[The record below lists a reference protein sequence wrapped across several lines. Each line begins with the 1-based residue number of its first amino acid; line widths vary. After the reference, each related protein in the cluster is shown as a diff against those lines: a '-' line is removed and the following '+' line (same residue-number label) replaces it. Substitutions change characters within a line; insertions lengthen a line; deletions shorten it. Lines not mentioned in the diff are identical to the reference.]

1 MRVLTVVD
9 TFTREC
15 LALEVDTSLPSRRVT
30 RTLDGVI
37 ADRGR
42 PEQIRMDNGSE
53 LTSRH
58 FLAWGI
64 DHRIELNH
72 IEPGKPV
79 QNAFIE
85 SFNGRLRDE
94 CLNTSWFR
102 NLWDARRRIAA
113 WRIEYNQER
122 PHSSLN
128 YRTPHEF
135 ALACVANGPE
145 TSYPEV
151 T

>member
-1 MRVLTVVD
+1 
-9 TFTREC
+9 
-15 LALEVDTSLPSRRVT
+15 
-30 RTLDGVI
+30 
-37 ADRGR
+37 
-42 PEQIRMDNGSE
+42 MDNGSE

-58 FLAWGI
+58 FLSWGI

-102 NLWDARRRIAA
+102 NLWEARRRIAA
-113 WRIEYNQER
+113 WRTQYNHER
-122 PHSSLN
+122 PHSSLA

-135 ALACVANGPE
+135 AQACLANQTV
-145 TSYPEV
+145 TDYPEV